1 MKIKRIAYFH
11 ATVRDDP
18 EHAYQLLTEL
28 AGSKVHILAFNA
40 IPVGPDKTQ
49 LTIFP
54 EDVDALVKAAERS
67 DLTLSGPEHAL
78 LCRGDDELG
87 ALADIHRK
95 LYDANINVYASSGV
109 TADCGRF
116 AYVLYVKANQ
126 IEQATRVLDV

>member
-1 MKIKRIAYFH
+1 MAYFH
-11 ATVRDDP
+11 ATVRDEP
-18 EHAYQLLTEL
+18 GRAYQLLSEL
-28 AGSKVHILAFNA
+28 AGSKVHVLAFNA

-54 EDVDALVKAAERS
+54 EDVDALVKAAEQAS
-67 DLTLSGPEHAL
+67 FTLSGPEHAL
-78 LCRGDDELG
+78 LCRGDDELD

-116 AYVLYVKANQ
+116 AYVLYVKADQ
-126 IEQATRVLDV
+126 IEQAAHVLGV